1 MAWLYLL
8 LPLIEGLAYLSGPCS
23 VAGITLI
30 DAPYLVLLSL
40 HFLIPLFCLHKKR
53 KRILFTLFR
62 LPELLFLLTF
72 FFFLFAYIYALNAN
86 MDYVQRFMATG
97 GAIKLAI
104 DTTRERL
111 IAVVRYLP
119 LLVIN
124 IFYYLYWR
132 LKRKR
137 LFSSFTAI
145 HDWRHRWALPLVLF
159 SALLLTFCFPSFISL
174 EGLPLL
180 AFFALVPLFWVFA
193 ACNHRWGVVYGTAFG
208 VVQGMLIN
216 YWLGTFSLITLQVV
230 VLFFF
235 ISYLLFLVPL
245 LWLYKRNR
253 QIGFFIFPTAWVFFD
268 FLRTGGFLGYP
279 WGMVGSSQYA
289 FLPLIQIASI
299 TGIWGVSFI
308 VLLVNAA
315 LAYLFP
321 DRPGRPLD
329 RKALRWR
336 LIPTA
341 GLMLLVLTG
350 GTIYLLVSGDGVER
364 EDPTARPV
372 RVALIQQNSDPR
384 KHDYRETFEK
394 LKILTD
400 KTMVEDPDIVIW
412 SETAFVPNIRRWS
425 RYDPDKYALARV
437 VRDFL
442 EYQQNIGTWLLT
454 GNDDYE
460 LSKDENGEEVRL
472 DYNAAVLF
480 SPDGERV
487 KTYHKLHL
495 IPFTEYFPYKESLR
509 GFYKLLLAFDVYLW
523 EPGRERVVFDHPR
536 FSFITPICFEDAFP
550 DDIRR
555 FIKQG
560 AEVIIN
566 ISNDYWSL
574 TEVEAKQHYINSL
587 FRAVENRRPLLRA
600 TASGLTCYVDPS
612 GKLAAAVP
620 YYSEEYL
627 LAEVPVGNSKLTF
640 YTRYGD
646 WFPIL
651 QGIMLAVLALATLV
665 TLATKV
671 RRKNP

>member
-1 MAWLYLL
+1 MVWLYLL
-8 LPLIEGLAYLSGPCS
+8 LPLIEGLGYLSGPYS

-40 HFLIPLFCLHKKR
+40 HFLIPLFYLHKKR
-53 KRILFTLFR
+53 KRILFALFR

-111 IAVVRYLP
+111 IAVVRYMP
-119 LLVIN
+119 LLVVN
-124 IFYYLYWR
+124 ISYYLYWR

-145 HDWRHRWALPLVLF
+145 TDWRHRWALPLVLL
-159 SALLLTFCFPSFISL
+159 SALLLTFCFPSFVSL
-174 EGLPLL
+174 EGWPLL
-180 AFFALVPLFWVFA
+180 AFFALVPLFWVIA
-193 ACNHRWGVVYGTAFG
+193 ASNYRWAVLYGTAFG
-208 VVQGMLIN
+208 VAQGMLTN

-230 VLFFF
+230 ALFFF
-235 ISYLLFLVPL
+235 ISYLLFLAPL
-245 LWLYKRNR
+245 LWLYKRNLK
-253 QIGFFIFPTAWVFFD
+253 IGFFIFPTAWVFFD

-279 WGMVGSSQYA
+279 WGMIGSSQYA

-308 VLLVNAA
+308 VLVVNAA
-315 LAYLFP
+315 LAFLFT
-321 DRPGRPLD
+321 GRLWE
-329 RKALRWR
+329 RQALLWR
-336 LIPTA
+336 VIPAAALI
-341 GLMLLVLTG
+341 LLVLTG
-350 GTIYLLVSGDGVER
+350 GTIYLLINGGGAESEGQR
-364 EDPTARPV
+364 AIPV

-384 KHDYRETFEK
+384 KNDYRETFEK
-394 LKILTD
+394 LKVLTD
-400 KTMVEDPDIVIW
+400 KAMAEDPDIVIW
-412 SETAFVPNIRRWS
+412 SETALVPNIRRWS
-425 RYDPDKYALARV
+425 RYDPDKYPLAGV

-442 EYQQNIGTWLLT
+442 EYQQNLNTWLLT

-460 LSKDENGEEVRL
+460 LVEGEKGEEVRL

-480 SPDGERV
+480 SPAGERV
-487 KTYHKLHL
+487 ETYHKLHL
-495 IPFTEYFPYKESLR
+495 VPFTEYFPFKKSLP

-523 EPGRERVVFDHPR
+523 EPGKERVIFDHPR
-536 FSFITPICFEDAFP
+536 FSFITPICFEDTFP

-555 FIKQG
+555 FIKLG

-600 TASGLTCYVDPS
+600 TASGLTCYVDPL
-612 GKLAAAVP
+612 GKLVAAVP

-627 LAEVPVGNSKLTF
+627 LAEVPAGNSSLTF

-651 QGIMLAVLALATLV
+651 QGIMLVVLALATL
-665 TLATKV
+665 A

>member
-8 LPLIEGLAYLSGPCS
+8 LPLVEGLAYLSGPYS

-40 HFLIPLFCLHKKR
+40 HLLIPLFCLQKKR
-53 KRILFTLFR
+53 KRTLFALFR

-86 MDYVQRFMATG
+86 MDYVQRFMAAG
-97 GAIKLAI
+97 GAVKLAI

-119 LLVIN
+119 LLIIN
-124 IFYYLYWR
+124 ISYYLYWR

-145 HDWRHRWALPLVLF
+145 HAWRHRWALPLVLL
-159 SALLLTFCFPSFISL
+159 SALLLTLSFPSFISL
-174 EGLPLL
+174 EGWPLL

-208 VVQGMLIN
+208 VAQGMLIN

-230 VLFFF
+230 ASFFF
-235 ISYLLFLVPL
+235 ISYLLFLAPL

-253 QIGFFIFPTAWVFFD
+253 KIGFFIFPTAWVLFD

-279 WGMVGSSQYA
+279 WGMLGSSQYA

-315 LAYLFP
+315 LASFFP
-321 DRPGRPLD
+321 DCGWERRV
-329 RKALRWR
+329 LRWR

-341 GLMLLVLTG
+341 ALVLLVLTG
-350 GTIYLLVSGDGVER
+350 GTIYLLVSGGKADS
-364 EDPTARPV
+364 EDRTAMPV
-372 RVALIQQNSDPR
+372 RIALIQQNSDPR

-394 LKILTD
+394 LKQLTD
-400 KTMVEDPDIVIW
+400 KAMAEDPDIVIW

-425 RYDPDKYALARV
+425 RYDPDKYVLAGV

-442 EYQQNIGTWLLT
+442 EYQQDLGTWLLT

-460 LSKDENGEEVRL
+460 LSEGENGEEVRL

-487 KTYHKLHL
+487 ETYHKLHL
-495 IPFTEYFPYKESLR
+495 VPFTEYFPYKESLP

-523 EPGRERVVFDHPR
+523 EPGRERVIFDHPR
-536 FSFITPICFEDAFP
+536 FSFITPICFEDTFP

-555 FIKQG
+555 FIKLG
-560 AEVIIN
+560 AGAIIN

-612 GKLAAAVP
+612 GKLVAEVP

-627 LAEVPVGNSKLTF
+627 LAEVPVGNSRLTF

-651 QGIMLAVLALATLV
+651 QGIMLAVLAIS
-665 TLATKV
+665 TLAALA

>member
-1 MAWLYLL
+1 MLWLYLL
-8 LPLIEGLAYLSGPCS
+8 LPLVEGPAYLSGPYQ

-53 KRILFTLFR
+53 KRILFAIFR

-72 FFFLFAYIYALNAN
+72 FLFLFAYIYALNAN

-119 LLVIN
+119 LLAVN
-124 IFYYLYWR
+124 ISYYLYWR
-132 LKRKR
+132 LKRRR
-137 LFSSFTAI
+137 LFSSFTSI
-145 HDWRHRWALPLVLF
+145 SDWRHRWALPLVLL
-159 SALLLTFCFPSFISL
+159 SALLLTFSFPSFISL

-180 AFFALVPLFWVFA
+180 AFFALVPLFWVFTA
-193 ACNHRWGVVYGTAFG
+193 SNYRWGVIYGTAFG
-208 VVQGMLIN
+208 VAQGMLTN

-230 VLFFF
+230 AIFFF
-235 ISYLLFLVPL
+235 ISYLLFLAPV

-253 QIGFFIFPTAWVFFD
+253 KLGFFIFPTAWVLFD
-268 FLRTGGFLGYP
+268 FIRTGGFLGYP

-299 TGIWGVSFI
+299 TGIWGVSFV

-315 LAYLFP
+315 LASLFSGRSF
-321 DRPGRPLD
+321 DRR
-329 RKALRWR
+329 ALWWR

-341 GLMLLVLTG
+341 ALMLLVLAG
-350 GTIYLLVSGDGVER
+350 GTIYLLVTRCGTER
-364 EDPTARPV
+364 EDRTAMPV

-394 LKILTD
+394 LKVLTD
-400 KTMVEDPDIVIW
+400 ETMVENPDIVIW

-425 RYDPDKYALARV
+425 RYDPDEYGLARV

-442 EYQQNIGTWLLT
+442 EYQKNLGTWLLT

-460 LSKDENGEEVRL
+460 LSEGENGEEVRL

-480 SPDGERV
+480 SPAGERV

-495 IPFTEYFPYKESLR
+495 VPFTEYFPYKESLP

-523 EPGRERVVFDHPR
+523 EPGRERVIFDHPR
-536 FSFITPICFEDAFP
+536 FSFITPICFEDTFP

-560 AEVIIN
+560 AGVIIN

-612 GKLAAAVP
+612 GKLVAAVP

-627 LAEVPVGNSKLTF
+627 LAEVPVGNSRLSF

-651 QGIMLAVLALATLV
+651 QGIILAALALVTMATL
-665 TLATKV
+665 V
-671 RRKNP
+671 RRKNL